1 MNIIRANE
9 RQALGHGPFQIRR
22 IRPGIKLGNS
32 DDLGFGPLGL
42 IDHANLGPGL
52 LVRMHEHRNDEILSY
67 VRSGTLWHEDT
78 HGGRLPISATQLVV
92 MNAGSGISHE
102 ESIPDD
108 GESVEMLQIF
118 IRPSEAN
125 LTPNF
130 QSHRFKSATSN
141 EEWRLIAGPAESNA
155 PLSVRNKVWVYD
167 RRIVSGAIDVPFE
180 SNLDTFLYVFSGAI
194 RIVGDVVLSAGDSFT
209 IVAGDELPELIAIKP
224 SDLVLFRVDRHANF
238 SRAGTLSG

>member
-9 RQALGHGPFQIRR
+9 RQTLGHGVFQIHR
-22 IRPGIKLGNS
+22 IRPGITLGSS
-32 DDLGFGPLGL
+32 DDFGFGPLGL
-42 IDHANLGPGL
+42 IDHANLRPGL

-78 HGGRLPISATQLVV
+78 HGGQLPISATQLVV

-118 IRPSEAN
+118 IRPTKAN

-130 QSHRFKSATSN
+130 QSHRFESATSN

-155 PLSVRNKVWVYD
+155 PLSVRNQVWVYD
-167 RRIVSGAIDVPFE
+167 RRLVSGAMDVPFS
-180 SNLDTFLYVFSGAI
+180 SNLESFLYVFSGTI
-194 RIVGDVVLSAGDSFT
+194 RIVGDVVLSTGDS
-209 IVAGDELPELIAIKP
+209 IIMVAGEKLSEFNAIEP
-224 SDLVLFRVDRHANF
+224 SDLVLFQIDRHASF

>member
-1 MNIIRANE
+1 MDIIRANE

-22 IRPGIKLGNS
+22 IRPGIKLSNA

-78 HGGRLPISATQLVV
+78 HGGRLPMSATQLVV

-125 LTPNF
+125 LAPNI
-130 QSHRFKSATSN
+130 QSHRFESATSN
-141 EEWRLIAGPAESNA
+141 DEWRLIAGPAESNA

-167 RRIVSGAIDVPFE
+167 RRIVSGAIDVPFA
-180 SNLDTFLYVFSGAI
+180 SKLDSFLYVFSGAI

-209 IVAGDELPELIAIKP
+209 IAAGDEFPVLIAIEP
-224 SDLVLFRVDRHANF
+224 CDLVLFRVDRHANF

>member
-9 RQALGHGPFQIRR
+9 RQALGHGAFQIRR
-22 IRPGIKLGNS
+22 LHPGIKLGNP

-52 LVRMHEHRNDEILSY
+52 LVPMHEHRNDEILSY
-67 VRSGTLWHEDT
+67 LRSGTLWHEDT
-78 HGGRLPISATQLVV
+78 HGGRLPMSATQLVV

-130 QSHRFKSATSN
+130 QSHRFESATSN

-155 PLSVRNKVWVYD
+155 PLPVRNRVWVYD
-167 RRIVSGAIDVPFE
+167 RRIASGAIDVPIE
-180 SNLDTFLYVFSGAI
+180 PKLDALLYVFSGAI
-194 RIVGDVVLSAGDSFT
+194 KSAGDSALSAGDSFT
-209 IVAGDELPELIAIKP
+209 VAAGDEMPELVALKP
-224 SDLVLFRVDRHANF
+224 SDLVLFRVDRQAAF

>member
-1 MNIIRANE
+1 MDIIRANE

-22 IRPGIKLGNS
+22 IRPGMKLGNS

-52 LVRMHEHRNDEILSY
+52 LVPMHEHRNDEILSY
-67 VRSGTLWHEDT
+67 LRSGTLWHEDT
-78 HGGRLPISATQLVV
+78 HGGRLPMSATQLVV

-125 LTPNF
+125 LAPNI
-130 QSHRFKSATSN
+130 QSHRFESATSN
-141 EEWRLIAGPAESNA
+141 DEWRLIAGPAESNA

-180 SNLDTFLYVFSGAI
+180 SKLDSFLYVFSGAI
-194 RIVGDVVLSAGDSFT
+194 RIVSDVVLSAGDSFT
-209 IVAGDELPELIAIKP
+209 IAAGDEFPVLIAIEP
-224 SDLVLFRVDRHANF
+224 CDLVLFRVDRHANF

>member
-9 RQALGHGPFQIRR
+9 RQALGHGAFQIRR
-22 IRPGIKLGNS
+22 LHPGIKLGNP

-42 IDHANLGPGL
+42 IDHANLGSGL
-52 LVRMHEHRNDEILSY
+52 LVPMHEHRNDEILSY

-78 HGGRLPISATQLVV
+78 HGGRLPMSATQLVV

-118 IRPSEAN
+118 IRPSDAN

-130 QSHRFKSATSN
+130 QSHRFESATSN

-155 PLSVRNKVWVYD
+155 PLPVRNRVWIYD
-167 RRIVSGAIDVPFE
+167 RRIVSGAIDVPIE
-180 SNLDTFLYVFSGAI
+180 PKLDTLLYVFSGAI
-194 RIVGDVVLSAGDSFT
+194 KIVGDVVLSVGDSFT
-209 IVAGDELPELIAIKP
+209 VAAGDEMPELITVEP
-224 SDLVLFRVDRHANF
+224 SDLVLFRVDRQANF

>member
-1 MNIIRANE
+1 MDIIRANE

-22 IRPGIKLGNS
+22 IRPGITLGNS

-67 VRSGTLWHEDT
+67 VRSCTLWHEDT

-102 ESIPDD
+102 ESIPHD

-130 QSHRFKSATSN
+130 QSHRLESATSS
-141 EEWRLIAGPAESNA
+141 EESRLIAGPAESNA
-155 PLSVRNKVWVYD
+155 PLSVRNQVWVYD
-167 RRIVSGAIDVPFE
+167 RRAVSGAIDVPFE
-180 SNLDTFLYVFSGAI
+180 SKLDSFLYVFSGAI
-194 RIVGDVVLSAGDSFT
+194 RIVGDVVLSAGDCFT
-209 IVAGDELPELIAIKP
+209 IVAGDEFPELIAIEP
-224 SDLVLFRVDRHANF
+224 CDLVLFRVDRHTKF

>member
-1 MNIIRANE
+1 MN
-9 RQALGHGPFQIRR
+9 
-22 IRPGIKLGNS
+22 S
-32 DDLGFGPLGL
+32 
-42 IDHANLGPGL
+42 
-52 LVRMHEHRNDEILSY
+52 
-67 VRSGTLWHEDT
+67 
-78 HGGRLPISATQLVV
+78 
-92 MNAGSGISHE
+92 GSGISHE

-130 QSHRFKSATSN
+130 QSHRFESATSN

-167 RRIVSGAIDVPFE
+167 RRIVSGTIDVPVE

-209 IVAGDELPELIAIKP
+209 LEAGDELPELVAIEP
-224 SDLVLFRVDRHANF
+224 SDLVLFRVDRHAKF

>member
-1 MNIIRANE
+1 MDIIRANE

-22 IRPGIKLGNS
+22 IRPGITLGNS

-102 ESIPDD
+102 ESIPHD

-118 IRPSEAN
+118 IRPYEAN
-125 LTPNF
+125 LTPSF
-130 QSHRFKSATSN
+130 QSHRFESATSN
-141 EEWRLIAGPAESNA
+141 EKWRLIAGPAESNA
-155 PLSVRNKVWVYD
+155 PLSVRNQ
-167 RRIVSGAIDVPFE
+167 
-180 SNLDTFLYVFSGAI
+180 
-194 RIVGDVVLSAGDSFT
+194 VGLRPTGCF
-209 IVAGDELPELIAIKP
+209 G
-224 SDLVLFRVDRHANF
+224 RN
-238 SRAGTLSG
+238 